1 MSEPQHPRRLKPAA
15 ARDTDTPHRC
25 TEQHATRGADAQTDE
40 GPMFFSAGE
49 YVAGAVTFLVLMAVG
64 LILHLSGHRLG
75 AEGATTG
82 SVVMSVAVIP
92 AGIVMALMER
102 RRTTPT
108 GSKETA

>member
-1 MSEPQHPRRLKPAA
+1 MNTHPHQSSEMN
-15 ARDTDTPHRC
+15 TPHRC
-25 TEQHATRGADAQTDE
+25 TDHHRAKRVADE

-49 YVAGAVTFLVLMAVG
+49 YAAGALGWALLMAAG
-64 LILHLSGHRLG
+64 LALHLTGHRPG

-102 RRTTPT
+102 RRTAPT
-108 GSKETA
+108 GSKDAA